1 MLLKQRGKE
10 DLKAFSGG
18 KKGKWQHQHRR
29 LKRRRRQRPN
39 SGPLCKEEDETLS
52 EIHILAAIAASV
64 RQTDECLRLTKSLSC
79 RLYSLSFSLL
89 SLLYPLPHVFCSRS
103 YSRTGIGLRIIEHRN
118 IEADVVRCARACT
131 LLVSYPSLSPWQT
144 HNISPTAPTTVCD
157 LTVFPSFK

>member
-1 MLLKQRGKE
+1 MLLEQRGKE

-39 SGPLCKEEDETLS
+39 SGPLCKEEDETFS

-79 RLYSLSFSLL
+79 RLYSLSLSLVPPLSTSSCFLL
-89 SLLYPLPHVFCSRS
+89 SLLL
-103 YSRTGIGLRIIEHRN
+103 IGSELRIIEHRN
-118 IEADVVRCARACT
+118 IDADVVRCARACT

-144 HNISPTAPTTVCD
+144 HNISSTAPTS
-157 LTVFPSFK
+157 LRLYSIS